1 MGAWEAGILW
11 GLVNNGNPDDFAYD
25 VGTGISA
32 GAINTAGLAGFAP
45 EEGVESAQFLSDT
58 WANITNPEI
67 WRLWGDK
74 TPIQGCLTER
84 GCLDDSYALTFLQTV
99 LAQFPD
105 GYKRRVTLGAGN
117 VDNGDFETF
126 DQENTP
132 FDELHYAALASGSIP
147 GVFPPVQWRD
157 MNLMDGGTI
166 YDVNINSAVHQCLDL
181 VEDESQIIIDVAIC
195 APEKTVGFDTAK
207 NAVKNFYRSQ

>member
-1 MGAWEAGILW
+1 M
-11 GLVNNGNPDDFAYD
+11 
-25 VGTGISA
+25 
-32 GAINTAGLAGFAP
+32 
-45 EEGVESAQFLSDT
+45 
-58 WANITNPEI
+58 
-67 WRLWGDK
+67 
-74 TPIQGCLTER
+74 
-84 GCLDDSYALTFLQTV
+84 
-99 LAQFPD
+99 
-105 GYKRRVTLGAGN
+105 TLGAGN

-126 DQENTP
+126 DQVNTP

-195 APEKTVGFDTAK
+195 APEK
-207 NAVKNFYRSQ
+207 